1 MVGKRERMARPS
13 GAPSKEGLRSQS
25 KLVVDDTGNLHRL
38 ARKLSGGKPCFES
51 CLHCRVA
58 KHWWTT
64 RRIRRNHLA
73 AFVQDYLDN
82 DRALRPHSSRS
93 LWIGWRRQS
102 DRSAVENAT
111 RDWLE
116 YRAWS
121 RSRRRFIDDYERN
134 LGVRTHNR
142 SFEIDRT
149 RGWNHAV
156 DERSE
161 DATGAS
167 EDFGDMEGVSAGA
180 AKRHIG
186 GDVDVV
192 CRDPGA
198 AGRTSD
204 LHEIGGIMP

>member
-1 MVGKRERMARPS
+1 MPFDDLRAVNTGHGSASPDAGE
-13 GAPSKEGLRSQS
+13 GYEEQCAPTAG
-25 KLVVDDTGNLHRL
+25 GG
-38 ARKLSGGKPCFES
+38 SGGES
-51 CLHCRVA
+51 VGHGGVPGA
-58 KHWWTT
+58 
-64 RRIRRNHLA
+64 
-73 AFVQDYLDN
+73 
-82 DRALRPHSSRS
+82 
-93 LWIGWRRQS
+93 GWRRVQ
-102 DRSAVENAT
+102 
-111 RDWLE
+111 
-116 YRAWS
+116 
-121 RSRRRFIDDYERN
+121 
-134 LGVRTHNR
+134 
-142 SFEIDRT
+142 IDRT